1 MASLYKYKVQEGRS
15 KAGFYNG
22 VIMNEG
28 YVIGANRNYYLGLIS
43 LIMFGC
49 VAFGIAIHA
58 TFRII
63 KRKK

>member
-1 MASLYKYKVQEGRS
+1 MATLYKHKVQEERS

-28 YVIGANRNYYLGLIS
+28 YVIGANRNYYLGVIS
-43 LIMFGC
+43 LVMFGF

-58 TFRII
+58 TLRIL
-63 KRKK
+63 KRKR

>member
-43 LIMFGC
+43 IVMFVC
-49 VAFGIAIHA
+49 VAAGIIIHA
-58 TFRII
+58 SLRII